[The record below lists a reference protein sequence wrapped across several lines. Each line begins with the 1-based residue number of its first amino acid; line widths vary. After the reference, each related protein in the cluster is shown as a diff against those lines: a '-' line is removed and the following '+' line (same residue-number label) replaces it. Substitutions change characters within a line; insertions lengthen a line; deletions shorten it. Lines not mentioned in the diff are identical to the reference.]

1 MKRETPISP
10 LQVSTERRPTSNVK
24 LARVCRVL
32 LSAAIRMQF
41 SVRLSLCLLGFILV
55 SLFPQPAQGQ
65 VSSPRRFRAKILSPT
80 KLNVSWKEPKGEF
93 ESYKVIYSTQPGGEQ
108 TEVQVSKKETKL
120 LIEDFDPS
128 KEYNFKIIAVSGK
141 QQSKPL
147 QAKHEAQRSG
157 VEIVQSQRTQ
167 DSGVT
172 QENNEI
178 SEGPATIPDPAQRRD
193 DWSSRRKGA
202 KRERERKPKLPSFFS
217 HPGLLLCAVQLAVT
231 FDPLT
236 LTPDPWTR
244 SHATPFCVHLA
255 MATPWSLL
263 LPRSIVSSHPLM
275 RREGGGSRV
284 VKTQSRAAGDL
295 FADSETND
303 KVNSIAEELNK
314 FIVPKEIFS
323 IEAQSLRYTMFPNA
337 SVPLVTTKTS
347 RNGEATSVDIDA
359 IMDNVSIVL
368 YTLTVVLGITG
379 NSVVIWVAG
388 FKLKPKVTN
397 VWLVN
402 LAIAD
407 LIFCFTRVLSL
418 TKKLFFD
425 HWPFG
430 IFLCKFNGFFKYAN
444 MFCSVF
450 LLAIIS
456 LDRALCVW
464 HPVFTK
470 RRRTLFAARV
480 VAVCVW
486 ITAII
491 FSTPY
496 FIYRHIHLKNT
507 GPSALW
513 TRVWVSTPSSSCAAS
528 CCLSCHPHLLHRGWD
543 WHPTHTPVRE
553 VPPTTYISIASRGL
567 FLCWAPYHCLLLVK
581 MLREP
586 AAVLCMGLD
595 VRGRFRQSLA
605 GVYKRALA
613 EDIDGQTT
621 QSNERSLDDSSGSK
635 QSTVVVSGRSRTT
648 VDVAKV

>member
-1 MKRETPISP
+1 MLPSSG
-10 LQVSTERRPTSNVK
+10 VHSSD
-24 LARVCRVL
+24 
-32 LSAAIRMQF
+32 
-41 SVRLSLCLLGFILV
+41 V
-55 SLFPQPAQGQ
+55 SL
-65 VSSPRRFRAKILSPT
+65 
-80 KLNVSWKEPKGEF
+80 
-93 ESYKVIYSTQPGGEQ
+93 
-108 TEVQVSKKETKL
+108 
-120 LIEDFDPS
+120 PS
-128 KEYNFKIIAVSGK
+128 
-141 QQSKPL
+141 
-147 QAKHEAQRSG
+147 EA
-157 VEIVQSQRTQ
+157 
-167 DSGVT
+167 
-172 QENNEI
+172 
-178 SEGPATIPDPAQRRD
+178 
-193 DWSSRRKGA
+193 WRRKGR
-202 KRERERKPKLPSFFS
+202 KERERKANLPSFFS

-263 LPRSIVSSHPLM
+263 LPR
-275 RREGGGSRV
+275 
-284 VKTQSRAAGDL
+284 
-295 FADSETND
+295 
-303 KVNSIAEELNK
+303 
-314 FIVPKEIFS
+314 
-323 IEAQSLRYTMFPNA
+323 YTMFPNA
-337 SVPLVTTKTS
+337 SAPPLLTKTS
-347 RNGEATSVDIDA
+347 KSGEATTVDIDA

-368 YTLTVVLGITG
+368 YTLTVVFGITG
-379 NSVVIWVAG
+379 NSLVIWVAG

-430 IFLCKFNGFFKYAN
+430 VFLCKFNGFFKYAN

-470 RRRTLFAARV
+470 RRRTLMVARV

-486 ITAII
+486 ISAII

-496 FIYRHIHLKNT
+496 FIYRHVHLKNNLT
-507 GPSALW
+507 KCSLEAGVGLYSLRFLCGFMLPFIVILVCYIVAGIGIRR
-513 TRVWVSTPSSSCAAS
+513 TRLSGKSRPLRILAS
-528 CCLSCHPHLLHRGWD
+528 L
-543 WHPTHTPVRE
+543 V
-553 VPPTTYISIASRGL
+553 VAFFI
-567 FLCWAPYHCLLLVK
+567 CWAPYHCLLLVK
-581 MLREP
+581 MVNKSNLVVKIWHP
-586 AAVLCMGLD
+586 VASGIAFFNSCVNPLLYFCMGLD

-621 QSNERSLDDSSGSK
+621 QSNERSLDDSNGSK
-635 QSTVVVSGRSRTT
+635 QSTDVVSGRSRTT